1 MVLIS
6 ELTLCKS
13 KDKTLHEYL
22 IKAISRIILYSV
34 SHFAS
39 GRLNWI
45 ISVMAAEVFLI
56 CVYIYIYV
64 YLYAHNTCNNDRFAV
79 DYILCMCTVMS
90 NELEIYGF
98 HYFHIV

>member
-45 ISVMAAEVFLI
+45 ISVMDAEVFLI
-56 CVYIYIYV
+56 CVYICIYIY
-64 YLYAHNTCNNDRFAV
+64 TC
-79 DYILCMCTVMS
+79 M
-90 NELEIYGF
+90 
-98 HYFHIV
+98 HIIHAIMIGLLLTISFVCVQ